1 MSAVVL
7 IGIAL
12 AFVVDGG
19 GKRSDRQGNP
29 VHTSA
34 PSAWIYLVIVVLGLV
49 AAVAVQFLGYRLP
62 AISPN
67 ADPAEARR
75 TGLQA
80 YQQAMILRFAISE
93 VVAIISIA
101 LLFSSRSNTVLPY
114 VVGAAI
120 SLVLMAYHVW
130 PSNALINR
138 VQDKLDRNGGR
149 SDLANAMNG
158 AG

>member
-1 MSAVVL
+1 M

-12 AFVVDGG
+12 TFVVDGG

-29 VHTSA
+29 VHTHA
-34 PSAWIYLVIVVLGLV
+34 PSAWIYLVILLLGLV
-49 AAVAVQFLGYRLP
+49 AAVVVQFLGYRLP

-67 ADPAEARR
+67 ADPAEARS

-80 YQQAMILRFAISE
+80 YQKAMFLRFAIVE

-101 LLFSSRSNTVLPY
+101 LLFTSRSNTVLPY

-120 SLVLMAYHVW
+120 SLALMAYHVW
-130 PSNALINR
+130 PSDALINR

-149 SDLANAMNG
+149 SDLADAMNG

>member
-1 MSAVVL
+1 MSALVV

-12 AFVVDGG
+12 VFVVDGG
-19 GKRSDRQGNP
+19 GKGSDRQGNP
-29 VHTSA
+29 VHLHA
-34 PSAWIYLVIVVLGLV
+34 PAAWIYFVIVLIGLI
-49 AAVAVQFLGYRLP
+49 AAVVVQFLGYRLP

-80 YQQAMILRFAISE
+80 YQQAMLLRFAISE

-101 LLFSSRSNTVLPY
+101 LLFSSKSNTILPY
-114 VVGAAI
+114 VVGAVI
-120 SLVLMAYHVW
+120 SLVLMGYHVW
-130 PSNALINR
+130 PSDALINR
-138 VQDKLDRNGGR
+138 VQERLDRNGGH

-158 AG
+158 AS